1 MDALDHRCLNEV
13 EGLTNPTAEN
23 IAVWIWGRLKPG
35 LRQISAV
42 GPLLERDFKKLLPPN
57 P

>member
-1 MDALDHRCLNEV
+1 MDALYHRCLNEV

-42 GPLLERDFKKLLPPN
+42 RVYETTDCWAEYDGR
-57 P
+57 